1 MHSIFVGVQV
11 AVDGEGWMVRV
22 CLVILNLSRRDS
34 LQTSAFKGSLP
45 LHLSIS
51 HFARESFIKLSLKY
65 NVCATHLIN
74 FSVFWFSLL
83 ISVI

>member
-1 MHSIFVGVQV
+1 MFVGVQV

-51 HFARESFIKLSLKY
+51 HFARESFIKALSRMCVRLTSLTFQY
-65 NVCATHLIN
+65 FGLVC
-74 FSVFWFSLL
+74 
-83 ISVI
+83 